1 MAEDLT
7 TIPNPDAAG
16 IIPVFAAPPG
26 EEHPDPDHVPEPPT
40 VTS

>member
-16 IIPVFAAPPG
+16 IIPVFAR
-26 EEHPDPDHVPEPPT
+26 HPVRNTPT
-40 VTS
+40 PIMSRNRRR